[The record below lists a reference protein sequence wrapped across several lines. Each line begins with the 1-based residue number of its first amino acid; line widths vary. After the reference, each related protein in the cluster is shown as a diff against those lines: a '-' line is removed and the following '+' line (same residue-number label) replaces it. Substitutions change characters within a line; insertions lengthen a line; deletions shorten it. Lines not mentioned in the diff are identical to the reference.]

1 MTRPSHAELLERA
14 RDELAHAEHVV
25 ALLDVD
31 DAAAPGDTVAIAR
44 GIVERDLAARRV
56 EAWRHIVTRMEW
68 PSYEHRPLSS
78 TRCVCGLT
86 WPHP

>member
-1 MTRPSHAELLERA
+1 VTSRRDAELLERA

-31 DAAAPGDTVAIAR
+31 DAAPAGDTVAIAR

-56 EAWRHIVTRMEW
+56 EAWRHIVARMETAAA
-68 PSYEHRPLSS
+68 HRCRRRSAQ
-78 TRCVCGLT
+78 G
-86 WPHP
+86 HE